1 MYYQTINS
9 TIYISSIPMRLDE
22 NINKNLNFK
31 HMRNWLS
38 IYWRKTIFNQ
48 FRSSSIYIQCIIDP
62 EKSEAA
68 LYNCLQN
75 MKKHYQIRWFDD
87 EFDLLLRHDIIQF
100 KLVYKN
106 DITAFDLWIWGYMKW
121 NGLVSNFVLIKNN
134 LHWTLIC
141 CILKRDTCNKFG
153 VKICACRA
161 RTKKCDI
168 NEKKYLKYKV
178 NGSQFIT
185 I

>member
-1 MYYQTINS
+1 MRILIKIWILNICVIDYLFTDAKPFL
-9 TIYISSIPMRLDE
+9 ISFVRVQSIFSALLIQKNQKRHFIIVYKIWK
-22 NINKNLNFK
+22 NIIRFVDLMMNL
-31 HMRNWLS
+31 
-38 IYWRKTIFNQ
+38 I
-48 FRSSSIYIQCIIDP
+48 
-62 EKSEAA
+62 
-68 LYNCLQN
+68 
-75 MKKHYQIRWFDD
+75 
-87 EFDLLLRHDIIQF
+87 LRHDIIQF

-168 NEKKYLKYKV
+168 NEKKVFKV
-178 NGSQFIT
+178 
-185 I
+185 

>member
-22 NINKNLNFK
+22 NINRNLNFK

-68 LYNCLQN
+68 LYDNLPI
-75 MKKHYQIRWFDD
+75 KT
-87 EFDLLLRHDIIQF
+87 
-100 KLVYKN
+100 

-168 NEKKYLKYKV
+168 NEKKVFKV
-178 NGSQFIT
+178 
-185 I
+185 